1 MAMRDYE
8 ELVETLRELAEEP
21 DDACAE
27 AADAIEALQAADVRP
42 VVRGKWIDRGRGFE
56 ETDSREYVNIN
67 IYECSCCSSWQAG
80 KTNYCPKCGA
90 FMSAEE
96 DSDASL

>member
-1 MAMRDYE
+1 MVEYVDKMQIRNALYE
-8 ELVETLRELAEEP
+8 T
-21 DDACAE
+21 
-27 AADAIEALQAADVRP
+27 DAITMKGIEIINNFPAADVRP

-80 KTNYCPKCGA
+80 KTNYCLKCGA

-96 DSDASL
+96 DSDAV